1 MMIRKVKSF
10 IEMSDKTTDE
20 VYKFLECFFKYVE
33 NQYDSEILNPIYY
46 TDLLLLASEAYPL
59 LEDKEKWAN
68 VSYDMCKAM
77 KQSLE
82 RYGILGGKPSMMGGL
97 GYMCFA
103 VNAFKKNTGNL
114 PNFSQSLNKLLL
126 ESSGKY
132 ANTLIESKA
141 ETFMS
146 QYDAIL
152 GLSGALYYLLDFKW
166 TIDEKRHLERIVD
179 YLIGLTKYHEYKG
192 YYIINFHITRENQF
206 REDEKKYFTDGNFN
220 FGLSHG
226 MMGPLI
232 AMAKAWK
239 RGIRVDGLKD
249 AIEELFNIYEQF
261 KKYKGDIPIWPTQL
275 SFDDYIKG
283 EFNEDTRP
291 VISSWCYGNISIAR
305 GMQKT
310 AQYMKW
316 IEKEKEYKKDLINII
331 NQPIEDYNLNSPI
344 LCHGYASVLCERTFA
359 YRENKDKEFV
369 ETIEENINTM
379 INMFKENNGYIEKH
393 KEILQDENRIIE
405 GYFEDLS
412 FLQGTSGIILSL
424 LGAISEDLDYGRLL
438 LVD

>member
-126 ESSGKY
+126 ESSGK
-132 ANTLIESKA
+132 
-141 ETFMS
+141 
-146 QYDAIL
+146 
-152 GLSGALYYLLDFKW
+152 LY
-166 TIDEKRHLERIVD
+166 TEVINEKG
-179 YLIGLTKYHEYKG
+179 YYKG

-316 IEKEKEYKKDLINII
+316 IEKEEEYKKDLINII